1 MIFEVV
7 YTRLCLNERVYFVFD
22 YSTDLDGI
30 GIRKSAQ
37 KLWYLIL
44 LRINNG
50 EYLTKYKEK

>member
-7 YTRLCLNERVYFVFD
+7 YTRLCLNEHVCFVFD
-22 YSTDLDGI
+22 YSTDLDEI